1 MGKVNSHNTGKVWKK
16 KHLKV
21 MGFSNILGEAEIHT
35 ISYKYKVKIKNNN
48 NYIQKKLKVN
58 VC

>member
-1 MGKVNSHNTGKVWKK
+1 MEK

-58 VC
+58 VS